1 MKPEVTMRGSHFI
14 QEDSGPGIRRAIMD
28 WACRL
33 APG

>member
-14 QEDSGPGIRRAIMD
+14 QEDSGPGIRWAIMD
-28 WACRL
+28 RACRR